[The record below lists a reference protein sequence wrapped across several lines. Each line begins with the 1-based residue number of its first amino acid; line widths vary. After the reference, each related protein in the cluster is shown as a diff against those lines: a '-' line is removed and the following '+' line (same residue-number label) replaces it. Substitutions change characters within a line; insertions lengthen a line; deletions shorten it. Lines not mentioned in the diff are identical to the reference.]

1 MKQAKTLTPQEM
13 RQALGQ
19 AALSRHAQRDKA
31 MLLLTHLS
39 GMRVG
44 EVAALR
50 VGDVL
55 DADGGVRNEVR
66 LQAHQTKGHVGR
78 TVFISERLQ
87 RELALYARTLRPKD
101 AAGPFFATQ
110 KRTGF
115 SANSLTQHFLVLYK
129 RAGLEGASSHSGRRT
144 FITSLAAQG
153 VSVRVLAALA
163 GHRSIQTTQRYIDV
177 NDNMLRKAVELV

>member
-1 MKQAKTLTPQEM
+1 MKQARTLTPQDL

-19 AALSRHAQRDKA
+19 AALSRHAARDKA
-31 MLLLTHLS
+31 MLLLTHLA

-55 DADGGVRNEVR
+55 DAAGSVKSELR
-66 LQAHQTKGHVGR
+66 LDAHQTKGNVGR
-78 TVFISERLQ
+78 VVFVNERLQ
-87 RELALYARTLRPKD
+87 KELAAYARILRSND
-101 AAGPFFATQ
+101 AATPFFVTQ

-115 SANSLTQHFLVLYK
+115 SANSLTQHFIGLYK
-129 RAGLEGASSHSGRRT
+129 RAGLDGATSHSGRRT
-144 FITSLAAQG
+144 FITNLAAQG

-177 NDNMLRKAVELV
+177 NDNMLRRAVELV

>member
-1 MKQAKTLTPQEM
+1 MKQAKTLTAQEL

-31 MLLLTHLS
+31 MLNLSHGS

-44 EVAALR
+44 EIAALR

-55 DADGGVRNEVR
+55 NADGSVKNEFR
-66 LQAHQTKGHVGR
+66 LAAHQTKGAVGR
-78 TVFISERLQ
+78 TVFVSERLQ
-87 RELALYARTLRPKD
+87 KELALYARTLQRKGVAD
-101 AAGPFFATQ
+101 PFFPTQ
-110 KRTGF
+110 KRTSF
-115 SANSLTQHFLVLYK
+115 SANSLTQHFIVLYQ
-129 RAGLEGASSHSGRRT
+129 RAGLDGATSHSGRRT
-144 FITSLAAQG
+144 FITSLASQG

-177 NDNMLRKAVELV
+177 NDNMLRNAVELA

>member
-1 MKQAKTLTPQEM
+1 MKQAKTLTPQEL

-66 LQAHQTKGHVGR
+66 LQAHQTKGQVGR
-78 TVFISERLQ
+78 TVFVSERLQ
-87 RELALYARTLRPKD
+87 KELALYARTLRRKD
-101 AAGPFFATQ
+101 AAEPFFATQ

-129 RAGLEGASSHSGRRT
+129 RAGLQGATSHSGRRT
-144 FITSLAAQG
+144 FITNLAAQG

-177 NDNMLRKAVELV
+177 NDNMLRKAVELA

>member
-1 MKQAKTLTPQEM
+1 MKQAKTLTAQEL
-13 RQALGQ
+13 RHALGQ
-19 AALSRHAQRDKA
+19 AALSRHAARDKA
-31 MLLLTHLS
+31 MLLLTHLA

-55 DADGGVRNEVR
+55 DADGNVRGELR
-66 LQAHQTKGHVGR
+66 LGAHQTKGNVGR
-78 TVFISERLQ
+78 VVFINDRLQ
-87 RELALYARTLRPKD
+87 KELAVYARTLRSRE
-101 AAGPFFATQ
+101 AAAPFFMTQ

-115 SANSLTQHFLVLYK
+115 SANSLTQHFIALYK
-129 RAGLEGASSHSGRRT
+129 RAGLEGATSHSGRRT
-144 FITSLAAQG
+144 FITNLAAQG

-177 NDNMLRKAVELV
+177 NDNMLRRAVELA

>member
-1 MKQAKTLTPQEM
+1 MKQAKTLTAQEL
-13 RQALGQ
+13 RNTLGQ

-31 MLLLTHLS
+31 MLLLTHLA

-50 VGDVL
+50 MSDVL
-55 DADGGVRNEVR
+55 DAEGSVRAELR
-66 LQAHQTKGHVGR
+66 LGAHQTKGSVGR
-78 TVFISERLQ
+78 VVFINDRLQ
-87 RELALYARTLRPKD
+87 KELASYARTLRSKD
-101 AAGPFFATQ
+101 AAAPFFMTQ

-115 SANSLTQHFLVLYK
+115 SANTLTQHFALLYK
-129 RAGLEGASSHSGRRT
+129 RAGLEGATSHSGRRT
-144 FITSLAAQG
+144 FITNLAAQG

-177 NDNMLRKAVELV
+177 NDNMLRRAVELA

>member
-1 MKQAKTLTPQEM
+1 MKQAKTLTAQEL
-13 RQALGQ
+13 RQALGHV
-19 AALSRHAQRDKA
+19 ALSKHALRNRA
-31 MLLLTHLS
+31 MLLLTHYA

-55 DADGGVRNEVR
+55 DAAGNVRSELR
-66 LQAHQTKGHVGR
+66 LEAHQTKGQVGR
-78 TVFISERLQ
+78 TVFVNDRLQ
-87 RELALYARTLRPKD
+87 KELAAYARTLRSKD
-101 AAGPFFATQ
+101 STGPFFVTQ

-115 SANSLTQHFLVLYK
+115 SANTLTQHFGELYA
-129 RAGLEGASSHSGRRT
+129 RAGLEGATSHSGRRT
-144 FITSLAAQG
+144 FITSLASQG

-177 NDNMLRKAVELV
+177 NDNMLRNAVELV

>member
-1 MKQAKTLTPQEM
+1 MKQAKTLTPQEL
-13 RQALGQ
+13 RQAMGQ
-19 AALSRHAQRDKA
+19 AAMSRHAQRNRA

-55 DADGGVRNEVR
+55 DADGNVKSEIR
-66 LQAHQTKGHVGR
+66 LQAHQTKGQVGR
-78 TVFISERLQ
+78 TVFFNERLQ
-87 RELALYARTLRPKD
+87 KELASYVRTLRLKD
-101 AAGPFFATQ
+101 AASPFFVTQ

-115 SANSLTQHFLVLYK
+115 SANTLVQHFLVLYK

-144 FITSLAAQG
+144 FITSLASQG

-163 GHRSIQTTQRYIDV
+163 GHKSIQTTQRYIDV
-177 NDNMLRKAVELV
+177 S

>member
-1 MKQAKTLTPQEM
+1 MKQAKTLTPQEL
-13 RQALGQ
+13 RQAMGQ
-19 AALSRHAQRDKA
+19 AAMSRHAQRNKA

-55 DADGGVRNEVR
+55 DADGNVKSEIR
-66 LQAHQTKGHVGR
+66 LQARQTKGQVGR
-78 TVFISERLQ
+78 TVFLNERLQ
-87 RELALYARTLRPKD
+87 KELASYGRTLGSKD
-101 AAGPFFATQ
+101 SASPFFVTQ

-115 SANSLTQHFLVLYK
+115 SANTLTQHFLVLYK

-144 FITSLAAQG
+144 FITSLASQG

-163 GHRSIQTTQRYIDV
+163 GHKSIQTTQRYIDV
-177 NDNMLRKAVELV
+177 NDNMLRNAVELV

>member
-1 MKQAKTLTPQEM
+1 MAQAKTLTPQEL

-19 AALSRHAQRDKA
+19 ASLSRHAARDKA
-31 MLLLTHLS
+31 MLLLTHLA

-55 DADGGVRNEVR
+55 DSEGNVKSELR
-66 LQAHQTKGHVGR
+66 LQAHQTKGNIGR
-78 TVFISERLQ
+78 VVFINERLQ
-87 RELALYARTLRPKD
+87 KELAAYVRTMRSRETT
-101 AAGPFFATQ
+101 APFFMTQ

-115 SANSLTQHFLVLYK
+115 SANTLTQHFIVLYK
-129 RAGLEGASSHSGRRT
+129 RAGLEGATSHSGRRT
-144 FITSLAAQG
+144 FITNLAAQG

-177 NDNMLRKAVELV
+177 NDNMLRNAVELA

>member
-1 MKQAKTLTPQEM
+1 MSQAKTLTAQEL

-19 AALSRHAQRDKA
+19 ASLSRHAARDKA
-31 MLLLTHLS
+31 MLLLTHLA

-55 DADGGVRNEVR
+55 DTEGNVRGELR
-66 LQAHQTKGHVGR
+66 LQAHQTKGNAGR
-78 TVFISERLQ
+78 VVFINERLQ
-87 RELALYARTLRPKD
+87 KELSAYARTLR
-101 AAGPFFATQ
+101 ARTATSPFFMTQ

-115 SANSLTQHFLVLYK
+115 SANTLTQHFIVLYK
-129 RAGLEGASSHSGRRT
+129 RAGLEGATSHSGRRT
-144 FITSLAAQG
+144 FITNLAAQG

-177 NDNMLRKAVELV
+177 NDNMLRNAVELA

>member
-1 MKQAKTLTPQEM
+1 MKQAKTLTPQDL

-19 AALSRHAQRDKA
+19 AALSRHAARDKA
-31 MLLLTHLS
+31 MLLLTHLA

-55 DADGGVRNEVR
+55 DAEGSVKSELR
-66 LQAHQTKGHVGR
+66 LDAHQTKGNVGR
-78 TVFISERLQ
+78 VVFVNERLQ
-87 RELALYARTLRPKD
+87 KELAAYARIVRSKD
-101 AAGPFFATQ
+101 AVAPFFVTQ

-115 SANSLTQHFLVLYK
+115 SANSLTQHFIGLYK
-129 RAGLEGASSHSGRRT
+129 RAGLDGATSHSGRRT
-144 FITSLAAQG
+144 FITNLAAQG

-177 NDNMLRKAVELV
+177 NDNMLRRAVELV

>member
-1 MKQAKTLTPQEM
+1 MKQAKTLTAQEL

-19 AALSRHAQRDKA
+19 AALSRHAVRDKA
-31 MLLLTHLS
+31 MLLLTHLA

-55 DADGGVRNEVR
+55 DSNGAVKSELR
-66 LQAHQTKGHVGR
+66 LQAHQTKGNMGR
-78 TVFISERLQ
+78 VVFVNERLQ
-87 RELALYARTLRPKD
+87 KELAVYTSTMRSK
-101 AAGPFFATQ
+101 AATAPYFMTQ

-115 SANSLTQHFLVLYK
+115 SANTLTQHFIGLYK
-129 RAGLEGASSHSGRRT
+129 RAGLEGATSHSGRRT
-144 FITSLAAQG
+144 FITNLAAQG
-153 VSVRVLAALA
+153 ISVRVLAALA

-177 NDNMLRKAVELV
+177 NDNMLRNAVELA

>member
-1 MKQAKTLTPQEM
+1 MKQAKTLTPQELRLAM
-13 RQALGQ
+13 GQ
-19 AALSRHAQRDKA
+19 AAMSRHAQRNRA

-55 DADGGVRNEVR
+55 DADGNVKSEIR

-78 TVFISERLQ
+78 TVFINERLQ
-87 RELALYARTLRPKD
+87 KELASYARTLRARD
-101 AAGPFFATQ
+101 ETRPFFMTQ

-115 SANSLTQHFLVLYK
+115 SANTLTQHFLLLYK

-144 FITSLAAQG
+144 FITSLASQG

-163 GHRSIQTTQRYIDV
+163 GHKSIQTTQRYIDC
-177 NDNMLRKAVELV
+177 NDNMLRNAVELV

>member
-1 MKQAKTLTPQEM
+1 MKQAKTLTAQDL

-19 AALSRHAQRDKA
+19 AALSRHAARDRA
-31 MLLLTHLS
+31 MLLLTHLA

-55 DADGGVRNEVR
+55 DAKGSVKGELR
-66 LQAHQTKGHVGR
+66 LEAHQTKGDVGR
-78 TVFISERLQ
+78 VVFVSEQLQ
-87 RELALYARTLRPKD
+87 KELAAYSRTLRSINTV
-101 AAGPFFATQ
+101 APFFMTQ

-115 SANSLTQHFLVLYK
+115 SANTLTQHFIVLYN
-129 RAGLEGASSHSGRRT
+129 RAGLEGATSHSGRRT
-144 FITSLAAQG
+144 FITNLAAQG
-153 VSVRVLAALA
+153 ISVRVLAALA

-177 NDNMLRKAVELV
+177 NDNMLRNAVELA

>member
-1 MKQAKTLTPQEM
+1 MKQAKTLTAQEL

-19 AALSRHAQRDKA
+19 AALSRHAQRNKA
-31 MLLLTHLS
+31 MLLLTHLA

-55 DADGGVRNEVR
+55 DATGNVRSELR
-66 LQAHQTKGHVGR
+66 LEAHQTKGQVGR
-78 TVFISERLQ
+78 TVFVNERLQ
-87 RELALYARTLRPKD
+87 KELAAYARTLRSND
-101 AAGPFFATQ
+101 TAAPFFVTQ
-110 KRTGF
+110 KRTAF
-115 SANSLTQHFLVLYK
+115 SANTLTQHFGELYA
-129 RAGLEGASSHSGRRT
+129 RAGLEGATSHSGRRT
-144 FITSLAAQG
+144 FITNLAAQG

-177 NDNMLRKAVELV
+177 NDNMLRNAVELA

>member
-1 MKQAKTLTPQEM
+1 MKQAKTLTPQDL

-19 AALSRHAQRDKA
+19 AALSRHAARDKA
-31 MLLLTHLS
+31 MLLLTHFA

-55 DADGGVRNEVR
+55 DAEGSVKSELR
-66 LQAHQTKGHVGR
+66 LDAHQTKGNVGR
-78 TVFISERLQ
+78 VVFVNERLQ
-87 RELALYARTLRPKD
+87 KELAAYARMLRSKD
-101 AAGPFFATQ
+101 AANPFFVTQ

-115 SANSLTQHFLVLYK
+115 SANSLTQHFIGLYK
-129 RAGLEGASSHSGRRT
+129 RAGLDGATSHSGRRT
-144 FITSLAAQG
+144 FITNLAAQG

-177 NDNMLRKAVELV
+177 NDNMLRRAVELV

>member
-1 MKQAKTLTPQEM
+1 MSQAKTLTPQEL

-19 AALSRHAQRDKA
+19 ASLSRHAARDKA
-31 MLLLTHLS
+31 MLLLTHLA

-50 VGDVL
+50 VADVL
-55 DADGGVRNEVR
+55 DADGNVRGELR
-66 LQAHQTKGHVGR
+66 LQAHQTKGNVGR
-78 TVFISERLQ
+78 VVFINERLQ
-87 RELALYARTLRPKD
+87 KELAAYARSMRSK
-101 AAGPFFATQ
+101 AATSPFFMTQ

-115 SANSLTQHFLVLYK
+115 SANTLTQHFIVLYK
-129 RAGLEGASSHSGRRT
+129 RAGLEGATSHSGRRT
-144 FITSLAAQG
+144 FITNLAAQG

-177 NDNMLRKAVELV
+177 NDNMLRNAVELA

>member
-1 MKQAKTLTPQEM
+1 MTQAKTLTAQEM

-19 AALSRHAQRDKA
+19 AAMSRHAQRDKA

-55 DADGGVRNEVR
+55 DAAGNVRNELR
-66 LQAHQTKGHVGR
+66 LQAHQTKGRVGR
-78 TVFISERLQ
+78 TVFVSERLQ
-87 RELALYARTLRPKD
+87 KELAQYARTLQRKD
-101 AAGPFFATQ
+101 AAEPFFSTQ

-115 SANSLTQHFLVLYK
+115 SANSLTQHFLLLYK

-144 FITSLAAQG
+144 FITSLASQG

-163 GHRSIQTTQRYIDV
+163 GHASIQTTQRYIDV
-177 NDNMLRKAVELV
+177 NDNMLRNAVELV

>member
-1 MKQAKTLTPQEM
+1 MKQARTLTAQDL
-13 RQALGQ
+13 RQAMGQ

-50 VGDVL
+50 VTDVL
-55 DADGGVRNEVR
+55 DAEGKVRAEIR
-66 LQAHQTKGHVGR
+66 LQAHQTKGSAGR
-78 TVFISERLQ
+78 TVFVNERLQ
-87 RELALYARTLRPKD
+87 KELGLYARALQTHTAD
-101 AAGPFFATQ
+101 SPFFMTQ

-115 SANSLTQHFLVLYK
+115 SANSLTQHFAGLYK
-129 RAGLEGASSHSGRRT
+129 RAGLEGATSHSGRRT
-144 FITSLAAQG
+144 FITNLAAQG

-177 NDNMLRKAVELV
+177 NDNMLRNAVELV